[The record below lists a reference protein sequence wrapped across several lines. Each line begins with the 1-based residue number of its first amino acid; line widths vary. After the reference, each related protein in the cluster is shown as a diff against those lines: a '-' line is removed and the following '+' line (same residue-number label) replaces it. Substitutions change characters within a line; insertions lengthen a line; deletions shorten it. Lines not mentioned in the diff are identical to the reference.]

1 MRCDGLRGRKMIAWC
16 LSLEDFASL
25 VVKPCFYCGRLPSDL
40 GKVFHGI
47 DRVASD
53 MDYTVDN
60 CVPCCSQCNLLK
72 GSRRI
77 SDFLTLVYLIAKHQ
91 KNQDKTNVDIE
102 DFRHLFSPHIDDILA
117 VRKEYLSL

>member
-1 MRCDGLRGRKMIAWC
+1 MIVWC
-16 LSLEDFASL
+16 LSLEDFANL

-60 CVPCCSQCNLLK
+60 CVPCCSQCNMLK
-72 GSRRI
+72 GSRNVA
-77 SDFLTLVYLIAKHQ
+77 DFLRLVCRIAKHQ
-91 KNQDKTNVDIE
+91 KNQARNNADVA
-102 DFRHLFSPHIDDILA
+102 DFRHLFSPHLDDILA
-117 VRKEYLSL
+117 ARREYLSL

>member
-1 MRCDGLRGRKMIAWC
+1 MIAWC

-25 VVKPCFYCGRLPSDL
+25 VVRPCFYCGRLPSDL

-60 CVPCCSQCNLLK
+60 CVPCCGQCNMLK

-91 KNQDKTNVDIE
+91 KNQARTNVDIE

-117 VRKEYLSL
+117 ARKGYLSL